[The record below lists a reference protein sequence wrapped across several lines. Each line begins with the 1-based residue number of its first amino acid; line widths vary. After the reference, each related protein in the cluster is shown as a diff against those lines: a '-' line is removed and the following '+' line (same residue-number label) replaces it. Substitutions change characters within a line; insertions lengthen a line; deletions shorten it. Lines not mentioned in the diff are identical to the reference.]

1 MSLRQD
7 KVGNLIRELAGIFIQ
22 EESNKTSLITVT
34 EASVSNDMKRATIF
48 FTVFPAEKEEAVLD
62 FLKRKRSEFHDYLKG
77 KLETRSIPFVDFEI
91 DRGEKNRQRI
101 EELLAPNK

>member
-7 KVGNLIRELAGIFIQ
+7 KVGNLIRELAGRFIQ

-34 EASVSNDMKRATIF
+34 EATISKDMKRATIF

-77 KLETRSIPFVDFEI
+77 KLETRAIPFVDFEI

-101 EELLAPNK
+101 DELLANS